1 MSSDN
6 EQFVQARS
14 GRRGV
19 ARRGRRR
26 RWVLGGG
33 ILAALPLVGTLA
45 GALLTAG
52 SASAASRGFI
62 IRNDSDTAITVVGA
76 RAIPTYACFDFK
88 CVPTFYPI
96 DFSEGRPPDGDVL
109 TPRSTNAWEL
119 KYGFDIRGG
128 VQFAANVVYRINGT
142 GATVEYTMY
151 VFPTSNDSFC
161 KVIGTTKFTCSA
173 EGRDLTFK
181 NT

>member
-33 ILAALPLVGTLA
+33 VLAALALVGT
-45 GALLTAG
+45 LLTAG

-62 IRNDSDTAITVVGA
+62 IRNDSNTAITVAGA
-76 RAIPTYACFDFK
+76 RAIPRVICIGFK
-88 CVPTFYPI
+88 CVPGSNYPI

-109 TPRSTNAWEL
+109 TPRSTHAWEL
-119 KYGFDIRGG
+119 KYGFDIWRDPVRGRCG
-128 VQFAANVVYRINGT
+128 VQDQRHGRYRG
-142 GATVEYTMY
+142 YLMY
-151 VFPTSNDSFC
+151 VYPTSNDSLC

-181 NT
+181 NS

>member
-1 MSSDN
+1 MSSSCRRD
-6 EQFVQARS
+6 
-14 GRRGV
+14 RGV

-33 ILAALPLVGTLA
+33 VLAALALVGTLA
-45 GALLTAG
+45 GTLLTAG

-62 IRNDSDTAITVVGA
+62 IRNDSNTALTVVGA
-76 RAIPTYACFDFK
+76 RGIPRVVCIGFK
-88 CVPTFYPI
+88 CVPGNNYPI
-96 DFSEGRPPDGDVL
+96 YFSEGRPPDGDVL
-109 TPRSTNAWEL
+109 TPRSTHAWEL

-142 GATVEYTMY
+142 DATVEYTMY

-161 KVIGTTKFTCSA
+161 KVIGTTKFTCTA

-181 NT
+181 NS